1 MKEDFRAGL
10 IMVGAGGHGR
20 VAADIAIT
28 GGIPARCSQIIGFAP
43 NQVFGASNP
52 YSTNAQHA

>member
-20 VAADIAIT
+20 VVAKIAIT
-28 GGIPARCSQIIGFAP
+28 AGIPARCSQTTGFVP
-43 NQVFGASNP
+43 N
-52 YSTNAQHA
+52 